1 MFIGT
6 IFLLA
11 VCFIE
16 SIILNFDLG
25 WKRLQLALKSATF
38 GSERH
43 PEGRNIFPK
52 WLCRYDFVVTVPHAT
67 AFLCIYQIV
76 NVASNP
82 YGGYPNTL
90 LAWGWTLL
98 AICCATVLLTIW
110 KRDESK
116 LPAIEDDPVFQ
127 EILGNEVIVSQDD
140 NGDDENNV
148 KECAISLG
156 DDKPEAARD
165 DPEIMSE
172 PLLPDGEQEQA
183 AVEPKV
189 EEVPNVE
196 VPVE

>member
-1 MFIGT
+1 MFVGT

-25 WKRLQLALKSATF
+25 WKRLQLALKAATF

-67 AFLCIYQIV
+67 AFLCIYQVIY
-76 NVASNP
+76 VASNP
-82 YGGYPNTL
+82 YGGYPNSL

-98 AICCATVLLTIW
+98 ALCCATVLLTIW

-127 EILGNEVIVSQDD
+127 EVLGNEEVVISEDD
-140 NGDDENNV
+140 NGDKDDFVE
-148 KECAISLG
+148 ECAISSG
-156 DDKPEAARD
+156 SDKPEAARD
-165 DPEIMSE
+165 DPESMSA

-183 AVEPKV
+183 VEPKT
-189 EEVPNVE
+189 EEASNVE

>member
-1 MFIGT
+1 MFVGT

-25 WKRLQLALKSATF
+25 WKRLQLALKAATY

-67 AFLCIYQIV
+67 AFLCIFQIV
-76 NVASNP
+76 YVASNP
-82 YGGYPNTL
+82 YGGYPTSL

-116 LPAIEDDPVFQ
+116 LPAIEDDPKFQ
-127 EILGNEVIVSQDD
+127 EVLGNEEVVISEDD
-140 NGDDENNV
+140 NGDKDDFVE
-148 KECAISLG
+148 ECAISSG
-156 DDKPEAARD
+156 SDKPEAR
-165 DPEIMSE
+165 DPECMSA

-183 AVEPKV
+183 IESKV
-189 EEVPNVE
+189 EEASNVE

>member
-1 MFIGT
+1 MFVGT

-25 WKRLQLALKSATF
+25 WKRLQLALKAATY

-43 PEGRNIFPK
+43 PGGRNIFPK

-67 AFLCIYQIV
+67 AFLCIYQV
-76 NVASNP
+76 VYVASNP
-82 YGGYPNTL
+82 YGGYPTSL

-98 AICCATVLLTIW
+98 ALCCATVLLTIW

-116 LPAIEDDPVFQ
+116 LPAIDDDPKFQ
-127 EILGNEVIVSQDD
+127 EVLGNEVVVSEDD
-140 NGDDENNV
+140 NGDDKDIGLE
-148 KECAISLG
+148 ECAISSG
-156 DDKPEAARD
+156 SDKPRD
-165 DPEIMSE
+165 DPESISE
-172 PLLPDGEQEQA
+172 PLLPSPEA
-183 AVEPKV
+183 AVEPKA

-196 VPVE
+196 VTAD

>member
-1 MFIGT
+1 MFVGT

-25 WKRLQLALKSATF
+25 WKRLQLALKAATF

-76 NVASNP
+76 YVASNP
-82 YGGYPNTL
+82 YGGYPSSL
-90 LAWGWTLL
+90 LAWGWALLTL
-98 AICCATVLLTIW
+98 CCATVLLTIW

-127 EILGNEVIVSQDD
+127 EVLGNEVVSEAD
-140 NGDDENNV
+140 NGDKDVFVE
-148 KECAISLG
+148 ECAFSSG
-156 DDKPEAARD
+156 DHEKSEAARD
-165 DPEIMSE
+165 PECMSA
-172 PLLPDGEQEQA
+172 PLLPDGEQEA

-189 EEVPNVE
+189 EEAPNVE
-196 VPVE
+196 VSAD

>member
-1 MFIGT
+1 MFVGT

-67 AFLCIYQIV
+67 AFLCLYQIV
-76 NVASNP
+76 YVASNP
-82 YGGYPNTL
+82 YGGYPASL

-116 LPAIEDDPVFQ
+116 LPAIEDDPKFQ
-127 EILGNEVIVSQDD
+127 EVLGNEEVVISEDD
-140 NGDDENNV
+140 NGDKDDFVE
-148 KECAISLG
+148 ECAISSG
-156 DDKPEAARD
+156 SDKPEARD
-165 DPEIMSE
+165 DPECMSA

-183 AVEPKV
+183 VAPKEEEASNV
-189 EEVPNVE
+189 EE
-196 VPVE
+196 PVE

>member
-1 MFIGT
+1 MFVGT

-25 WKRLQLALKSATF
+25 WKRLQLALKAATF

-67 AFLCIYQIV
+67 AFLCLYQIV
-76 NVASNP
+76 YVASNP
-82 YGGYPNTL
+82 YGGYPTSL
-90 LAWGWTLL
+90 LAWGWSLL
-98 AICCATVLLTIW
+98 ALCCATVLLTIW

-116 LPAIEDDPVFQ
+116 LPAIEDDPKFQ
-127 EILGNEVIVSQDD
+127 EVLGNEEVVISEDD
-140 NGDDENNV
+140 NGDKDDFVE
-148 KECAISLG
+148 ECAISSG
-156 DDKPEAARD
+156 SDRPDARD
-165 DPEIMSE
+165 DPECMSA

-183 AVEPKV
+183 VEPKV
-189 EEVPNVE
+189 EEAPNVE